1 MEESLKNIFSQVI
14 KTELMPLIRQVV
26 AEEFDKRTDNSPFVN
41 VAEVAEIYGVTTQTI
56 RKKIGEGF
64 FEKVNKVGKNYLIDR
79 KEAISK
85 I

>member
-1 MEESLKNIFSQVI
+1 MEESLKSIFSHVL
-14 KTELMPLIRQVV
+14 KTELMPLIRQAV

-56 RKKIGEGF
+56 RKKIAEGF

-79 KEAISK
+79 KEVVAK